1 MKTLADMVLL
11 GDPRLYEV
19 CEPVTEADLP
29 QVAGWVADLHNVMQE
44 VRAKYHFGRGI
55 AAPQLGIM
63 KRLVYLHLDG
73 RPIVLLNPELTD
85 LSPELFEMWDDC
97 MCFPNLLV
105 RVQRHV
111 VPHRNVPRRALA
123 AAALGSAGGGV
134 GAAPARMRPPRW
146 RIVHHAGPGCAGVP
160 LAAVAGS
167 YSGFSSTSSTSG
179 CFGMP

>member
-19 CEPVTEADLP
+19 CEPVTKADLP

-55 AAPQLGIM
+55 AAPQLGVM

-73 RPIVLLNPELTD
+73 RPIVLLNPELTE
-85 LSPELFEMWDDC
+85 LSPELFEIWDDC

-105 RVQRHV
+105 RVQRHASLV
-111 VPHRNVPRRALA
+111 VQYRDEHWQPQRWAVQGAVSELLQHECDHLDGVLCTMRALDA
-123 AAALGSAGGGV
+123 QAF
-134 GAAPARMRPPRW
+134 RW
-146 RIVHHAGPGCAGVP
+146 RP
-160 LAAVAGS
+160 
-167 YSGFSSTSSTSG
+167 
-179 CFGMP
+179 